1 MMTDQFGV
9 EDASYQAVGKEPGV
23 RALVKD
29 FYRIMGENPKYAR
42 LRAMHKNDIDVSED
56 KLASFLCGWLG
67 GPRLYREKYGPISI
81 PQVHQPLS
89 VTEKEMNQWLDCM
102 SEAIKQQNFS
112 QTFSTYL
119 MTQLKVPANRIV
131 QAGKKT

>member
-67 GPRLYREKYGPISI
+67 GPRL
-81 PQVHQPLS
+81 
-89 VTEKEMNQWLDCM
+89 
-102 SEAIKQQNFS
+102 
-112 QTFSTYL
+112 
-119 MTQLKVPANRIV
+119 
-131 QAGKKT
+131 